1 MCKITALLVKYGELL
16 RHNNFPFYSTDM
28 FVITQFGFI
37 TKHHNSMKTDYILIF
52 SVTETNTSPLTNNAT
67 LFESKAKNSNV
78 NMRSRKV
85 KKWFSFLLSMD
96 NFRRIPS
103 SSNTSGFHRCY
114 VCMYISMFVQLKT
127 DIVNHPYFLSPF
139 LYSMIRIS
147 IKAIYLA
154 IHSRISYRT
163 ITISRIVHSHL

>member
-1 MCKITALLVKYGELL
+1 MVSQRNITIQWKQ
-16 RHNNFPFYSTDM
+16 
-28 FVITQFGFI
+28 ITF
-37 TKHHNSMKTDYILIF
+37 LF
-52 SVTETNTSPLTNNAT
+52 STETNTSPLTNNAT
-67 LFESKAKNSNV
+67 LFESKPKNSNV
-78 NMRSRKV
+78 NMRNRKM

>member
-1 MCKITALLVKYGELL
+1 MLVKYSGLL
-16 RHNNFPFYSTDM
+16 IHYTFPFHSEDM
-28 FVITQFGFI
+28 FMIKQFSFI

-52 SVTETNTSPLTNNAT
+52 ATETNTSPLTNNAT

-78 NMRSRKV
+78 NMRSRKM

>member
-1 MCKITALLVKYGELL
+1 MLVKYSELL
-16 RHNNFPFYSTDM
+16 RHNNFPFYSTEM
-28 FVITQFGFI
+28 FIIKQFGFI

-52 SVTETNTSPLTNNAT
+52 ATETNTSPLTNNAT

-147 IKAIYLA
+147 IKAIYLT